1 MPGRRA
7 CSASR
12 AGRSA
17 MEPRDEIAELVRHA
31 GGIFNGI
38 WDTPRGRFATLTDP
52 STLSTALTPVAGIS
66 IASIQAAL
74 ERVRTGF

>member
-1 MPGRRA
+1 
-7 CSASR
+7 
-12 AGRSA
+12 
-17 MEPRDEIAELVRHA
+17 MELLDEIGQMVTRA

-74 ERVRTGF
+74 ARVRTGF

>member
-1 MPGRRA
+1 MDLL
-7 CSASR
+7 
-12 AGRSA
+12 
-17 MEPRDEIAELVRHA
+17 DEIGQMVTRA

-66 IASIQAAL
+66 IASITAAL
-74 ERVRTGF
+74 ERVRGKF

>member
-1 MPGRRA
+1 
-7 CSASR
+7 
-12 AGRSA
+12 
-17 MEPRDEIAELVRHA
+17 MELRDDIAELVRHA

-74 ERVRTGF
+74 ERVRRGF

>member
-1 MPGRRA
+1 
-7 CSASR
+7 
-12 AGRSA
+12 
-17 MEPRDEIAELVRHA
+17 MELREEIAELVRHA

-74 ERVRTGF
+74 ERVRAGF

>member
-1 MPGRRA
+1 
-7 CSASR
+7 
-12 AGRSA
+12 
-17 MEPRDEIAELVRHA
+17 MELRDEVAELVRHA

-74 ERVRTGF
+74 ERVRAGF

>member
-1 MPGRRA
+1 MDLL
-7 CSASR
+7 
-12 AGRSA
+12 
-17 MEPRDEIAELVRHA
+17 DEIGQMVTRA

-74 ERVRTGF
+74 DRVRTGF

>member
-1 MPGRRA
+1 MDLRV
-7 CSASR
+7 
-12 AGRSA
+12 
-17 MEPRDEIAELVRHA
+17 EIAELVRHA